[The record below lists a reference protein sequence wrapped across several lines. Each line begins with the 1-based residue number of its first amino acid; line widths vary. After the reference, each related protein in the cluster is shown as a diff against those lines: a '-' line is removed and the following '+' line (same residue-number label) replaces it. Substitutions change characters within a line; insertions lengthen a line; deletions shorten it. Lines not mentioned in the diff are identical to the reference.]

1 MVKNKR
7 KWMKRTI
14 KLYQYKI
21 ISTKTNEVLKE
32 ETVRFK
38 VTKKM
43 IAKDYIR
50 KNGFEPIEIKID
62 VYKEQYKME
71 VDKFIEN
78 AELVED
84 F

>member
-14 KLYQYKI
+14 KLYHYKI
-21 ISTKTNEVLKE
+21 ISTKTNEVIKE

-62 VYKEQYKME
+62 IYKEQYKME